1 LILVR
6 ANIHR
11 PGFDGRQFMGVDAA
25 FRRPTD
31 AKGLSAMFASCRFA
45 VHFIRRF
52 AARLGADEAGAAFIE
67 AAIALP
73 ILTLVLGGTAEFGIN
88 YFNKSQLQSAVNAG
102 AQYALRNPTDTAGSQ
117 AAITSA
123 LPATVTG
130 VTTTATFACEC
141 NNGTA
146 VSCTTGT
153 CTSGTVRKIM
163 TLTATRNTIRILSN
177 MQAYTLPTS
186 VTVTAAVS
194 VQ

>member
-1 LILVR
+1 MEEHSLSVDP
-6 ANIHR
+6 AACG
-11 PGFDGRQFMGVDAA
+11 PG
-25 FRRPTD
+25 D
-31 AKGLSAMFASCRFA
+31 AKGLNAMLAPCRIALAA
-45 VHFIRRF
+45 VRHLV
-52 AARLGADEAGAAFIE
+52 ARLRADQAGASFIE

-73 ILTLVLGGTAEFGIN
+73 ILTLVLGGTAEFGVN

-117 AAITSA
+117 TAITAA
-123 LPATVTG
+123 LPASVTG

-153 CTSGTVRKIM
+153 CTSGTVRRLM
-163 TLTATRNTIRILSN
+163 TLTATRNTVRILTSS
-177 MQAYTLPTS
+177 TVWSLPTT

>member
-1 LILVR
+1 
-6 ANIHR
+6 
-11 PGFDGRQFMGVDAA
+11 
-25 FRRPTD
+25 
-31 AKGLSAMFASCRFA
+31 MFATCRYA
-45 VHFIRRF
+45 VQVIRRF
-52 AARLGADEAGAAFIE
+52 AARLGADQSGTSFLE
-67 AAIALP
+67 AALVLP
-73 ILTLVLGGTAEFGIN
+73 MLTLALGATAEFGIN

-102 AQYALRNPTDTAGSQ
+102 AQYALRNPTDTDGSR

-153 CTSGTVRKIM
+153 CTSGSVRKIM
-163 TLTATRNTIRILSN
+163 TLTATRDTIRILSN
-177 MQAYTLPTS
+177 VQAWSLPTS

>member
-1 LILVR
+1 
-6 ANIHR
+6 
-11 PGFDGRQFMGVDAA
+11 MGVDAA
-25 FRRPTD
+25 SGGPAG
-31 AKGLSAMFASCRFA
+31 AKGMSAMFSSCRLA
-45 VHFIRRF
+45 LRAICRL
-52 AARLGADEAGAAFIE
+52 AARLRADQAGASFVE
-67 AAIALP
+67 AALALP
-73 ILTLVLGGTAEFGIN
+73 ILALVLGATAEFGIN
-88 YFNKSQLQSAVNAG
+88 YFNKSQLQAAVNAG

-117 AAITSA
+117 SAITAA

-177 MQAYTLPTS
+177 VQAWSLPATI
-186 VTVTAAVS
+186 TVTAAVS

>member
-1 LILVR
+1 
-6 ANIHR
+6 
-11 PGFDGRQFMGVDAA
+11 
-25 FRRPTD
+25 
-31 AKGLSAMFASCRFA
+31 MFASCCIALRAMGRFM
-45 VHFIRRF
+45 
-52 AARLGADEAGAAFIE
+52 ARLRADKAGASFIE
-67 AAIALP
+67 AALALP
-73 ILTLVLGGTAEFGIN
+73 ILTLVLGATAEFGIN

-117 AAITSA
+117 SAITAA
-123 LPATVTG
+123 LPAGITG

-153 CTSGTVRKIM
+153 CASGTVRKIM
-163 TLTATRNTIRILSN
+163 TLTATRNTVKILSN
-177 MQAYTLPTS
+177 VQAWSLPTS